1 MEAAR
6 LIANDFDSAMEK
18 KAQGRDPR
26 GWARMGGLPDPS
38 ARKRVIRA
46 EEVGEVREGTQRG
59 RSKPPSQFVTIVPGR
74 GGLKVV
80 GVPQVEVPVKP
91 GCVVASEDLAF
102 DKSRRAVV
110 NFRTEIAETITAHG
124 ERDRKIGRDKHL
136 TIVNA

>member
-1 MEAAR
+1 
-6 LIANDFDSAMEK
+6 
-18 KAQGRDPR
+18 
-26 GWARMGGLPDPS
+26 MGGLPDSS

-91 GCVVASEDLAF
+91 GCVVGSEDLTF
-102 DKSRRAVV
+102 DKSRRVVV
-110 NFRTEIAETITAHG
+110 NFRTERAGTITDHG
-124 ERDRKIGRDKHL
+124 NRDR
-136 TIVNA
+136 